1 MTRMRE
7 RISVLERSNMR
18 LMGALAEE
26 RERADSVWRR
36 MGYIQDELRQI
47 HSSRYYDRMDFKRL
61 ETFAMRRLGYLT
73 VSRIKSHHVLCLVY
87 RTMTITRSGMTLEA
101 IKEMITRRVTEA
113 LVKQESN
120 RNLGP
125 IVESES
131 ENGDDN
137 ENRNDGGPR
146 NGNGGRGNGGR
157 NGNNGNNNNGNGDQG
172 GNAVELELLPM
183 SNGAL
188 TWWNAHKRTIGTEA
202 AYALTWTELM
212 NPKMVPGEVDRVE
225 RYIWGLS
232 YNIQGNVTSSAP
244 ARLQDAVRM
253 ANSLMDQK
261 VHSNAAR
268 QFDNKKK

>member
-1 MTRMRE
+1 MKRMRE
-7 RISVLERSNMR
+7 RINVLERSNMR
-18 LMGALAEE
+18 LRGALAEE
-26 RERADSVWRR
+26 RERTDSVWRR
-36 MGYIQDELRQI
+36 MG
-47 HSSRYYDRMDFKRL
+47 
-61 ETFAMRRLGYLT
+61 
-73 VSRIKSHHVLCLVY
+73 
-87 RTMTITRSGMTLEA
+87 TMTITCSGMTPEA
-101 IKEMITRRVTEA
+101 IEEMITRRVTEA
-113 LVKQESN
+113 LVEQESN

-137 ENRNDGGPR
+137 ENRNGRGRR

-212 NPKMVPGEVDRVE
+212 KLMTE
-225 RYIWGLS
+225 
-232 YNIQGNVTSSAP
+232 
-244 ARLQDAVRM
+244 DAVRM
-253 ANSLMDQK
+253 ANSLMDQN
-261 VHSNAAR
+261 VRSNAVR